1 MEVRFAG
8 STEDARVAREGS
20 NRYDG
25 RAGIGGEAKPEN
37 KRKTYFRHS
46 NPGCKIMPSCEQEK
60 EMILFAP
67 GTVPVERHV
76 IPALGKRWAG
86 ELRAAGAGTAAG
98 IRLRE
103 APALPGGAGAPHRL
117 AQRPAV
123 SLRSYDRRA
132 RRETQPQVRW
142 RSVRVRVWR
151 VA

>member
-8 STEDARVAREGS
+8 STEDARVAQEGS

-46 NPGCKIMPSCEQEK
+46 NPGWKIMPSCEQEK

-76 IPALGKRWAG
+76 IPALGKRW
-86 ELRAAGAGTAAG
+86 AG